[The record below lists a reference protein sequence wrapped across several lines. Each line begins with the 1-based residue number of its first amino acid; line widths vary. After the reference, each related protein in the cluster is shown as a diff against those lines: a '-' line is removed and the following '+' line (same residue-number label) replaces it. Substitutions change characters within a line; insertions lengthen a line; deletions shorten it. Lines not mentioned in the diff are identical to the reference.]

1 MDDVTDDVIIAR
13 PFETDPRI
21 FRAWHMSFGATF
33 FVIVCLL
40 MLTTLVIYMAH
51 RYRHTRVRVGVQT
64 IVFHDSSNVPHN
76 MEECCISLCNFV
88 VSDQLASL

>member
-1 MDDVTDDVIIAR
+1 MDDVRDDTIIAC
-13 PFETDPRI
+13 PSETDPRI
-21 FRAWHMSFGATF
+21 FGFWHKYFGATF
-33 FVIVCLL
+33 AIAACIL
-40 MLTTLVIYMAH
+40 MLTAMVIYVQN
-51 RYRHTRVRVGVQT
+51 RYRRTRVRVGVQT